1 MEDGFIKPVWEHA
14 TSRYQCVTLGLVD
27 ELQTDFFAGRELG
40 SRVPGISHEM
50 AAVIVAETLEADR
63 IINLPPEQFLSGTA
77 KSNQMSDFKRAALA
91 EILFIVVEEA
101 QKTGDKE
108 SEQTYWAL
116 AMASLEE
123 ILRSPVASPL
133 LWYEDIFWNVVEAI
147 PESDNDKALYWLKC
161 GLAHNLHHH
170 DGNNAIPFLHD
181 IATTHLAM
189 KDLDQGLRI
198 FTALLRHDPSEIW
211 TYNEMAISCRDRG
224 LTRLGAEAAQ
234 HGLDLISSKGDP
246 ERLRQQ
252 LKDCLHTMHTS
263 KFQGQEAMV
272 APSVL
277 ADLNAA
283 LALGFNN
290 GAHRPLGL
298 LCRSVVPDLDQMPLK
313 RPMKPSDFP
322 LPNRESSLKQLVSL
336 AAAPWPESSKEQ
348 DSEIR
353 SKRKRHKRKS

>member
-1 MEDGFIKPVWEHA
+1 MEDRFIKPVWEHA
-14 TSRYQCVTLGLVD
+14 TSRYQCVTPGLVD

-40 SRVPGISHEM
+40 SRVSGIGPEM

-63 IINLPPEQFLSGTA
+63 IINLPPEQFLSGAA
-77 KSNQMSDFKRAALA
+77 KSNQMSDFKRAVMA
-91 EILFIVVEEA
+91 EILFSVFEEA

-108 SEQTYWAL
+108 SEQTYWVL

-133 LWYEDIFWNVVEAI
+133 LWYEDIFWDVAEAI
-147 PESDNDKALYWLKC
+147 PESDKDEAIYWFKC
-161 GLAHNLHHH
+161 GLAHNLYHNN
-170 DGNNAIPFLHD
+170 GNNAIPFLRD

-189 KDLDQGLRI
+189 KDLDQGLMI

-211 TYNEMAISCRDRG
+211 TYNEMAISFKDHS

-234 HGLDLISSKGDP
+234 RGLDLISTKGDP

-252 LKDCLHTMHTS
+252 LKDCLHALHTS
-263 KFQGQEAMV
+263 KFQGREAMV

-277 ADLNAA
+277 ADLSAA
-283 LALGFNN
+283 LALGFDN
-290 GAHRPLGL
+290 GTNRPLGV
-298 LCRSVVPDLDQMPLK
+298 LCRSVVPDLDQMPVK
-313 RPMKPSDFP
+313 QPMKPPDFP

-336 AAAPWPESSKEQ
+336 AATPWPEGSEGQGSESKN
-348 DSEIR
+348 
-353 SKRKRHKRKS
+353 KRKRHKHKS